1 MSVSAKGWTIA
12 IFSVV
17 LGSLTFTQLAYGD
30 CTHAR
35 CAPPSGT
42 ERPKPAV
49 LVTSQ
54 DTRVI
59 PGQRVGAVTAQT
71 TRQDLVKL
79 YGANRLVD
87 RTIPGPEGIG
97 ELITT
102 RVNLGQ
108 ERSFTVVWQ
117 DASKTKP
124 ADIRNL
130 GTAWK
135 TPEGIGVGSTLTELQ
150 QRLGEFQL
158 FGLGWDY
165 GGTVLLQNTKLA
177 KYNGKLILRVAA
189 APNAAE
195 KHPRA
200 YRSVSGDQTFSSKN
214 PNWRPLGIRIR
225 EMIVPLNANQQQ

>member
-12 IFSVV
+12 VFSVL
-17 LGSLTFTQLAYGD
+17 LGSLAFAQLAYGD
-30 CTHAR
+30 CTQAR
-35 CAPPSGT
+35 CAPLSGT

-49 LVTSQ
+49 PAASQ
-54 DTRVI
+54 DTQVI
-59 PGQRVGAVTAQT
+59 PGQRVGSVTAKT

-87 RTIPGPEGIG
+87 RTVPGPEGIG
-97 ELITT
+97 ELVTT

-124 ADIRNL
+124 ADVRNL
-130 GTAWK
+130 GIAWK
-135 TPEGIGVGSTLTELQ
+135 TPEGIGVGSTLTKLQ

-189 APNAAE
+189 TPKAAE
-195 KHPRA
+195 QHSRA
-200 YRSVSGDQTFSSKN
+200 YQAVSGDQTFSSKN
-214 PNWRPLGIRIR
+214 PNWRPLGIRVR
-225 EMIVPLNANQQQ
+225 EMIVPLNANPQ